1 MQSSIEQATEAEVA
15 NAQAKKWLVP
25 ALVVFTIVLFM
36 GPVPKGRAAEPGEQ
50 VFQSACAGCHS
61 IGGGR
66 LVGPDLAGVYDRQTQ
81 AWLES
86 FVKSSQSVI
95 ASGDPYAN
103 ALYEKFNKTPMP
115 DSPITEGQIK
125 EVLAYIKV
133 ASAAGTSDVGE
144 TQVAAKEPEKA
155 ATKEDITLG
164 LELFQGKVR
173 LENKGPTCISC
184 HNVTND
190 AVIGGGILAKDL
202 TRVFSKSKM
211 SEVAVKAIIGEA
223 PFPVMKAAYENK
235 KLTDKEVTSLVAFLQ
250 DADKKHQ
257 FQRPRDYGWGL
268 LISGVVGA
276 LILFGFYS
284 LLWLRRRK
292 DSVNQAIYDRQV
304 KSE

>member
-1 MQSSIEQATEAEVA
+1 MIFLI
-15 NAQAKKWLVP
+15 KKIFPTTIIIIL
-25 ALVVFTIVLFM
+25 ACFSVF
-36 GPVPKGRAAEPGEQ
+36 A
-50 VFQSACAGCHS
+50 QSASAGEKLFKEKCAGCHT
-61 IGGGR
+61 IGGGK
-66 LVGPDLAGVYDRQTQ
+66 LLGPDLKGVHDRRSQ
-81 AWLES
+81 AWLEK
-86 FVKSSQSVI
+86 FVKSSQSLI
-95 ASGDPYAN
+95 KSGDAEAN
-103 ALYEKFNKTPMP
+103 AVFKKFNKIAMP
-115 DSPITEGQIK
+115 DFAIPKAQIIK
-125 EVLAYIKV
+125 ILGYIKT
-133 ASAAGTSDVGE
+133 ASKGPASPTGGE
-144 TQVAAKEPEKA
+144 TETTDQKTAS
-155 ATKEDITLG
+155 KEDIVLG
-164 LELFQGKVR
+164 QNLFQGKIR
-173 LENKGPTCISC
+173 FENKGPTCISC

-268 LISGVVGA
+268 FISGVIGA
-276 LILFGFYS
+276 FILFGFYS

-292 DSVNQAIYDRQV
+292 DSVNQKIYDRQV